1 MKAVYFES
9 VGGPENLHF
18 GDRPTPKPAAGEVLI
33 RVAAAGVNFIDTYHR
48 TGLYPVALPFV
59 PGVEGA
65 GTVEQLGEGAT
76 GFAVGDRVAWCM
88 QPGGYAQYA
97 SIATSRIVKL
107 PEALSFETA
116 AAVLLQGMTAHYLTH
131 STFPLARGNAA
142 LIHAAAGGTGLLLV
156 QMAKM
161 LGAHVIGTT
170 GTEEKAALALE
181 AGADDVIVYTK
192 QDFAVEVKRITGG
205 AGVDVVY
212 DSVGKSTFE
221 GGLNSLKPRGYMVTF
236 GNASGPVPEISPLL
250 LSQKGSLFLTRPS
263 LAHYILTPAELAWRA
278 GDVFRWTVEGSLKV
292 RIGHTFPLEAAAQA
306 HRDLE
311 SRRTTGK
318 LVLTP

>member
-1 MKAVYFES
+1 
-9 VGGPENLHF
+9 
-18 GDRPTPKPAAGEVLI
+18 LI